1 MGLRISRKVFKMKT
15 EIIDTISE
23 CSRYSPSEINKA
35 FDYVGSFD
43 LVVEAV
49 GKLSRN
55 FITKGSVVYDIGCST
70 GATSDSIKESNAERS
85 LKRLRSS
92 TSFA

>member
-23 CSRYSPSEINKA
+23 CSRYSPSEINTA

-43 LVVEAV
+43 LVVVAV
-49 GKLSRN
+49 R
-55 FITKGSVVYDIGCST
+55 V
-70 GATSDSIKESNAERS
+70 ADSFNVPLIDACNIIKP
-85 LKRLRSS
+85 
-92 TSFA
+92 